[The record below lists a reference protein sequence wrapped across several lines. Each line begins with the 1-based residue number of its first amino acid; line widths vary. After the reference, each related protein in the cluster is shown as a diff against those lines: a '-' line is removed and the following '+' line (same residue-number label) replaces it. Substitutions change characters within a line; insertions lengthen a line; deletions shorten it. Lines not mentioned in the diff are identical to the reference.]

1 MPTYE
6 YRCLKCSK
14 RFDVMMRYSEY
25 GKKEVLCPHCQ
36 SNHVTRKIGRIRIAR
51 SDESRL
57 EAMAD
62 PAALAGIE
70 DDPIAMGKMMR
81 QMGSQ
86 LGEDM
91 GPEFNEV
98 VSRLERGDSPDEI
111 EKDIPDLGMDDSPG
125 SPAGFDD
132 ADF

>member
-1 MPTYE
+1 MPTYD
-6 YRCLKCSK
+6 YRCLKCLK
-14 RFDVMMRYSEY
+14 RFDVRMSYSEY
-25 GKKEVLCPHCQ
+25 DKKDVLCPHCG
-36 SNHVTRKIGRIRIAR
+36 SNQVTRKIGRIRIAK

-70 DDPIAMGKMMR
+70 DDPQAMGKMMR
-81 QMGSQ
+81 QMSSQ
-86 LGEDM
+86 MGEDM

-98 VSRLERGDSPDEI
+98 VSRLERGDSPDTI
-111 EKDIPDLGMDDSPG
+111 EKDIPELGIDDTG
-125 SPAGFDD
+125 RGAGGFDD

>member
-14 RFDVMMRYSEY
+14 RFDVRMNYSDY
-25 GKKEVLCPHCQ
+25 GKKEVVCPHCG
-36 SNHVTRKIGRIRIAR
+36 SSRVTRKIGRIRIAK

-57 EAMAD
+57 ESMAD

-70 DDPIAMGKMMR
+70 DDPRAMGKMMR
-81 QMGSQ
+81 QMSSQ
-86 LGEDM
+86 MGEDM

-98 VSRLERGDSPDEI
+98 VSRLERGDSPDAI
-111 EKDIPDLGMDDSPG
+111 EKDIPDLGMDDSG
-125 SPAGFDD
+125 GGAGGFGD

>member
-14 RFDVMMRYSEY
+14 RFDVRMNYSDY
-25 GKKEVLCPHCQ
+25 GKKEVVCPHCG
-36 SNHVTRKIGRIRIAR
+36 SSRVTRKIGRIRIAK

-57 EAMAD
+57 ESMAD

-70 DDPIAMGKMMR
+70 DDPRAMGKMMR
-81 QMGSQ
+81 QMSSQ
-86 LGEDM
+86 MGEDM

-98 VSRLERGDSPDEI
+98 VSRLERGDSPDAI
-111 EKDIPDLGMDDSPG
+111 EKDIPDLGMDDSSG
-125 SPAGFDD
+125 GAGGFDD

>member
-14 RFDVMMRYSEY
+14 RFDVRMNYSDY
-25 GKKEVLCPHCQ
+25 GKKEVVCPHCG
-36 SNHVTRKIGRIRIAR
+36 SSRVTRKIGRIRIAK

-57 EAMAD
+57 ESMAD

-70 DDPIAMGKMMR
+70 DDPRAMGKMMR
-81 QMGSQ
+81 QMSSQ
-86 LGEDM
+86 MGEDM

-98 VSRLERGDSPDEI
+98 VSRLERGDSPDAI
-111 EKDIPDLGMDDSPG
+111 EKDIPDLGMDDSG
-125 SPAGFDD
+125 GGAGGFDD

>member
-14 RFDVMMRYSEY
+14 RFDVRMNYSDY
-25 GKKEVLCPHCQ
+25 GKKEVVCPHCG
-36 SNHVTRKIGRIRIAR
+36 SSRVTRKIGRIRIAK

-57 EAMAD
+57 ESMAD

-70 DDPIAMGKMMR
+70 DDPRAMGKMMR
-81 QMGSQ
+81 QMSSQ
-86 LGEDM
+86 MGEDM
-91 GPEFNEV
+91 GPVFNEV
-98 VSRLERGDSPDEI
+98 VSRLERGDSPDAI
-111 EKDIPDLGMDDSPG
+111 EKDIPDLGMDDSG
-125 SPAGFDD
+125 GGAGGFDD

>member
-14 RFDVMMRYSEY
+14 RFDVRMNYSDY
-25 GKKEVLCPHCQ
+25 GKKEVLCPHCG
-36 SNHVTRKIGRIRIAR
+36 SSRVTRKIGRIRIAK

-57 EAMAD
+57 ESMAD

-70 DDPIAMGKMMR
+70 DDPRAMGKMMR
-81 QMGSQ
+81 QMSSQ
-86 LGEDM
+86 MGEDM

-98 VSRLERGDSPDEI
+98 VSRLERGDSPDAI
-111 EKDIPDLGMDDSPG
+111 EKDIPDLGMDDSG
-125 SPAGFDD
+125 GGAGGFDD

>member
-14 RFDVMMRYSEY
+14 RFDVRMNYSDY
-25 GKKEVLCPHCQ
+25 GKKEVVCPHCG
-36 SNHVTRKIGRIRIAR
+36 SSRVTRKIGRIRIAK

-57 EAMAD
+57 ESMAD

-70 DDPIAMGKMMR
+70 DDPRAMGRMMR
-81 QMGSQ
+81 QMSSQ
-86 LGEDM
+86 MGEDM

-98 VSRLERGDSPDEI
+98 VSRLERGDSPDAI
-111 EKDIPDLGMDDSPG
+111 EKDIPDLGMDDSG
-125 SPAGFDD
+125 GGAGGFDD

>member
-14 RFDVMMRYSEY
+14 RFDVRMSYSDY
-25 GKKEVLCPHCQ
+25 GNKEILCPHCGG
-36 SNHVTRKIGRIRIAR
+36 SRVTRKIGRIRIAK

-57 EAMAD
+57 ESMAD

-70 DDPIAMGKMMR
+70 DDPRAMGKMMR
-81 QMGSQ
+81 QMSSQ
-86 LGEDM
+86 MGEDM

-98 VSRLERGDSPDEI
+98 VSRLERGDSPDTI
-111 EKDIPDLGMDDSPG
+111 EKDIPDLGMDDSG
-125 SPAGFDD
+125 GVGGGFDD
-132 ADF
+132 SDF

>member
-14 RFDVMMRYSEY
+14 KFDVRMNYSDY
-25 GKKEVLCPHCQ
+25 GKKEVLCPHCG
-36 SNHVTRKIGRIRIAR
+36 SSRVTRKIGRIRIAK

-57 EAMAD
+57 ESMAD

-70 DDPIAMGKMMR
+70 DDPRAMGKMMR
-81 QMGSQ
+81 QMSSQ
-86 LGEDM
+86 MGEDM

-98 VSRLERGDSPDEI
+98 VRDRKSVV
-111 EKDIPDLGMDDSPG
+111 
-125 SPAGFDD
+125 
-132 ADF
+132 